1 MWVQRFRKTSHF
13 LSRAVDK
20 QVKWNGSHQVNE
32 EPAFKI
38 VHSDAA
44 RLADH
49 LVVGIDVS
57 CAKVNDN
64 INNKHY
70 VYYEIHHIKRTAGV
84 STLLPGSLLLIT

>member
-1 MWVQRFRKTSHF
+1 MQRFSESSHF

-20 QVKWNGSHQVNE
+20 QVKWNRSHQVDE

-38 VHSDAA
+38 VHSYAA

-49 LVVGIDVS
+49 LVIGIDVS
-57 CAKVNDN
+57 CSKVNDN

-70 VYYEIHHIKRTAGV
+70 VYNEIHHIERTAGV
-84 STLLPGSLLLIT
+84 STSLPGSLLLIT